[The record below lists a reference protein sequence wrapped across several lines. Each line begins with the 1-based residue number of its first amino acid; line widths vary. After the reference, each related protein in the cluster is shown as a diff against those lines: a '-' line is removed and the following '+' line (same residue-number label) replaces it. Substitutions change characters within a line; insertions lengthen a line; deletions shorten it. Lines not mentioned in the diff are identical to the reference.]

1 MPADLNADFAL
12 STSVGSPPAVRY
24 RTPPMVRYRVATAA
38 RIPMIHA
45 RRLSMTCARPL
56 VSGAARGKPATCANA
71 GTAGT
76 RMVGTTI
83 RTVAAISRPAARM
96 SLWYMVVGTSR
107 PSKGRVERDGE
118 APPGAAGSRG
128 VEALLPLSDAVG
140 GVNTGRQ
147 A

>member
-1 MPADLNADFAL
+1 MPADLNADLAL

-56 VSGAARGKPATCANA
+56 VSGAARGVPATCANT

-76 RMVGTTI
+76 RTVGTRI
-83 RTVAAISRPAARM
+83 RTVAAVSRPAARM
-96 SLWYMVVGTSR
+96 SLWNMAGGTPPPR
-107 PSKGRVERDGE
+107 EGAGREGW
-118 APPGAAGSRG
+118 
-128 VEALLPLSDAVG
+128 G
-140 GVNTGRQ
+140 G
-147 A
+147 